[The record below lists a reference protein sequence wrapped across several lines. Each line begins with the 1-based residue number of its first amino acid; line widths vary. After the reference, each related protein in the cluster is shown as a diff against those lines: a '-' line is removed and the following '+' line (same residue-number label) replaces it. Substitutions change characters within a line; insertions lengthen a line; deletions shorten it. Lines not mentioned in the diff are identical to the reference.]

1 MFIHA
6 YKQCNPWMHV
16 LSIVT
21 RVHSKV
27 VTTVV
32 IVKLVNLQVDRQVI
46 IFSLHNACNAYL
58 LNRKIQFCILAQ

>member
-46 IFSLHNACNAYL
+46 YY
-58 LNRKIQFCILAQ
+58 ILPAQCL